1 MRQCSFCEQKAI
13 TLIALIITIIVL
25 LILAGATMAILIGD
39 NGILTKATE
48 ASFRQEMSEVREKID
63 LYLIENQLNADKEVT
78 FKEKNIDDTKNW
90 KDTIKQEII
99 FEEIMM

>member
-1 MRQCSFCEQKAI
+1 
-13 TLIALIITIIVL
+13 
-25 LILAGATMAILIGD
+25 MAILTGD

-63 LYLIENQLNADKEVT
+63 LYLIENQLNANKEVM
-78 FKEKNIDDTKNW
+78 FKEINIDDTKNW

-99 FEEIMM
+99 FWGNYDVDVSEVTTTYI

>member
-1 MRQCSFCEQKAI
+1 
-13 TLIALIITIIVL
+13 
-25 LILAGATMAILIGD
+25 MAILTGD
-39 NGILTKATE
+39 NGILTKSTE

-63 LYLIENQLNADKEVT
+63 LYLIENQLNANKEVT
-78 FKEKNIDDTKNW
+78 FKEINIDDTKNW

>member
-1 MRQCSFCEQKAI
+1 
-13 TLIALIITIIVL
+13 
-25 LILAGATMAILIGD
+25 MAILIGD

-63 LYLIENQLNADKEVT
+63 LYLIENQLNANKEVT
-78 FKEKNIDDTKNW
+78 FKEINIDDTKNW

>member
-1 MRQCSFCEQKAI
+1 
-13 TLIALIITIIVL
+13 
-25 LILAGATMAILIGD
+25 MAILTGD

-78 FKEKNIDDTKNW
+78 FKEINIDDTKN
-90 KDTIKQEII
+90 
-99 FEEIMM
+99 

>member
-1 MRQCSFCEQKAI
+1 
-13 TLIALIITIIVL
+13 
-25 LILAGATMAILIGD
+25 MAILIGD

-78 FKEKNIDDTKNW
+78 FKEINIDDTKNW

>member
-1 MRQCSFCEQKAI
+1 
-13 TLIALIITIIVL
+13 
-25 LILAGATMAILIGD
+25 MAILTGD

-63 LYLIENQLNADKEVT
+63 LYLIENQLNANKEVM
-78 FKEKNIDDTKNW
+78 FKEINIDDTKNW

-99 FEEIMM
+99 F

>member
-1 MRQCSFCEQKAI
+1 
-13 TLIALIITIIVL
+13 
-25 LILAGATMAILIGD
+25 MAILIGD

-63 LYLIENQLNADKEVT
+63 LYLIENQLNANKEVT
-78 FKEKNIDDTKNW
+78 FKEINIDDTKNW

-99 FEEIMM
+99 FWGNYDVDVSEVTTTYI